1 MKTVWLVSALTWVVT
16 LSVTGN
22 AAPTNSADAQLRTQ
36 LEAMDQ
42 QFEQFLARNDIP
54 SSLNRYSD
62 NPIVMS
68 PDGQRYVGRQQLEQY
83 FKGSL
88 LPDVHNEVHIKLSE
102 VHRSG
107 HLAYEIGS
115 YTWKVH
121 REMFTAKPAGA
132 K

>member
-1 MKTVWLVSALTWVVT
+1 MARIGAHMGRGPVGYRNS
-16 LSVTGN
+16 
-22 AAPTNSADAQLRTQ
+22 APTNSADAQLRTQ